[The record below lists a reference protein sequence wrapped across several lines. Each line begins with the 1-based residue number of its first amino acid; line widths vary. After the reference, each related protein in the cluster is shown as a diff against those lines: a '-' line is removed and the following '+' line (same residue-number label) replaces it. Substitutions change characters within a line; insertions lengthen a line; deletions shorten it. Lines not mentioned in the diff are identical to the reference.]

1 MSHGATATALHNP
14 RNRSHYL
21 KNRLALSLA
30 GLSLAT
36 ILAGCE
42 FIVQNVAPTPTLI
55 TAGSSQQ
62 RPMVAVGFGTLEEAI
77 KVTGRVEA
85 EERQDLFFRAA
96 GRIKNIPVRQG
107 DLVIQG
113 QVLAEL
119 ETGGLESQVADAEKA
134 FETSELRV
142 FSSEASLAQDRGG
155 ARNAVLKAENDVASR
170 EHALAASHANAR
182 SALLAAENDVA
193 SVQVALDNLLAG
205 GSDQQVASAQSAV
218 ASANSPYVSSSTSLE
233 RLESSS
239 SQTPAAVRAEV
250 ATRQAAVDSA
260 AQDLANVQS
269 RGAPAT
275 AEARADGERRL
286 EKIEADL
293 ATARS
298 AFYQS
303 ESDLNDV
310 LNKPTPAER
319 LEAENTFEKARL
331 DHDAAVSGSGSGS
344 DESKLKAEIVWQEA
358 IRAYN
363 DALVPATDAEIVAA
377 QAAVTDARS
386 ALLAAEQ
393 ALAQVM
399 GFGTRDQAIDAL
411 AAGFQN
417 EYSGELAAAE
427 SALTSAQTDLAEAWY
442 ELERVE
448 AGLGTS
454 EMQRAR
460 ASASAAAA
468 NLANAQTSLANLL
481 NPSEADIQS
490 ARNAL
495 QMGIIKRDNATITLA
510 EFDAGESSH
519 DFELVILRNTRE
531 DSRTTLAQ
539 YEAGESSKDFDLVI
553 LRNNLEQARIKLERL
568 QEQTFENQVVAPFD
582 GEVTF
587 VRGRPGDQVAA
598 YQEIIGLADPERLI
612 IEAVISE
619 VDQPS
624 LSIGQLTEI
633 TMDAFPGVVFEGR
646 VATLPR
652 NIISSTGQSVR
663 IPETIIDGDFIREG
677 MAIGML
683 SRLKIVVQVKENV
696 LKVPLTAVR
705 TVNNRDF
712 VETIIDGQRRSL
724 PVTVGIQS
732 DTEIEILDGL
742 DRGQQI
748 FSSP

>member
-1 MSHGATATALHNP
+1 MSHGVTATALHNP

-218 ASANSPYVSSSTSLE
+218 ASANSSYVSSSTSLE

-331 DHDAAVSGSGSGS
+331 DHDAAVSGSGS

-393 ALAQVM
+393 ALRPGHGVWHQ
-399 GFGTRDQAIDAL
+399 
-411 AAGFQN
+411 
-417 EYSGELAAAE
+417 
-427 SALTSAQTDLAEAWY
+427 
-442 ELERVE
+442 
-448 AGLGTS
+448 
-454 EMQRAR
+454 
-460 ASASAAAA
+460 
-468 NLANAQTSLANLL
+468 
-481 NPSEADIQS
+481 
-490 ARNAL
+490 
-495 QMGIIKRDNATITLA
+495 
-510 EFDAGESSH
+510 
-519 DFELVILRNTRE
+519 
-531 DSRTTLAQ
+531 
-539 YEAGESSKDFDLVI
+539 
-553 LRNNLEQARIKLERL
+553 
-568 QEQTFENQVVAPFD
+568 
-582 GEVTF
+582 
-587 VRGRPGDQVAA
+587 RPGDRRPCGG
-598 YQEIIGLADPERLI
+598 IPERVLRRTRGRG
-612 IEAVISE
+612 ERAHE
-619 VDQPS
+619 RPDRPGRS
-624 LSIGQLTEI
+624 L
-633 TMDAFPGVVFEGR
+633 
-646 VATLPR
+646 
-652 NIISSTGQSVR
+652 VR
-663 IPETIIDGDFIREG
+663 IGTSGG
-677 MAIGML
+677 
-683 SRLKIVVQVKENV
+683 
-696 LKVPLTAVR
+696 R
-705 TVNNRDF
+705 TRH
-712 VETIIDGQRRSL
+712 L
-724 PVTVGIQS
+724 
-732 DTEIEILDGL
+732 
-742 DRGQQI
+742 
-748 FSSP
+748 